1 MKARTTVIH
10 ASHMSLLS
18 QPEAVVA
25 AIEEAAAAT
34 VDASV
39 GVL

>member
-1 MKARTTVIH
+1 MRAKTTVIH

-18 QPEAVVA
+18 QPGAVVA
-25 AIEEAAAAT
+25 AIEEAAAAV
-34 VDASV
+34 VDGRV